1 MEQAREATMTCIS
14 FEVFPPRSVDASF
27 DLWRTG
33 QMLAPLE
40 PAFFSVTCGAGSGTA
55 THALTRDA
63 SKAIARRFGAP
74 VMAHLTMVGQS
85 RAEVLS
91 AAEALHAAG
100 IRDILALRG
109 DAAAGQDW
117 RAHQDGFASSVD
129 MVAALAKTGQFKIR
143 VAAYPEAHPDSASA
157 AQNIDWLKVKLDAGA
172 TSAITQFFFEPETFL
187 RFRDACAAAGL
198 TAPLIP
204 GLMPIT
210 NWDQAARFAAR
221 VGCTPPLELARGF
234 AAATRDGRTRLMAL
248 AHACEMAEVLIAEGV
263 EHLHFYTLNRPE
275 LTRDICAALS
285 LGEVGLRDVA

>member
-1 MEQAREATMTCIS
+1 MTRIS

-40 PAFFSVTCGAGSGTA
+40 PTFFSVTCGAGSGTA
-55 THALTRDA
+55 THPLTRDA
-63 SKAIARRFGAP
+63 SKALGRRFGAP

-85 RAEVLS
+85 RADVLS

-109 DAAAGQDW
+109 DAAAGQSW
-117 RAHQDGFASSVD
+117 RAHPDGFDSSVE
-129 MVAALAKTGQFKIR
+129 MVAALAKKAQFNIR

-157 AQNIDWLKVKLDAGA
+157 AQNIDWLKAKLDAGA
-172 TSAITQFFFEPETFL
+172 SGAITQFFFEPETFL
-187 RFRDACAAAGL
+187 RFRDACADAGI
-198 TAPLIP
+198 TAPVIP

-210 NWDQAARFAAR
+210 NWDQADRFATR
-221 VGCTPPLELARGF
+221 VGITPPLALARGF
-234 AAATRDGRTRLMAL
+234 AAAHRDGRTRLMAL
-248 AHACEMAEVLIAEGV
+248 AHACEMAETLIAEGA

-285 LGEVGLRDVA
+285 LGGARLRDVA